1 MILVAAA
8 TIGAASAGAATG
20 HQPSKTLVEN
30 GPVRA
35 LEEHCAKGALD
46 ARVTIPRLEFAPA
59 QAVTV
64 HATIRNVSADACTF
78 SASPRGPSSV
88 MGPCGSVSME
98 IKNSNG
104 TNVWPGTVPYMCPL
118 MTSFSLPAG
127 GHFAATGSWDQLTAV
142 DPHQAPPGRYRL
154 VVGGTLTFSITI
166 S

>member
-20 HQPSKTLVEN
+20 HQPSQTLVKS

-35 LEEHCAKGALD
+35 LGEHCAKGALV

-64 HATIRNVSADACTF
+64 HATIRNVSAEACSF
-78 SASPRGPSSV
+78 PASHGGPNI

-98 IKNSNG
+98 IESTTG

-127 GHFAATGSWDQLTAV
+127 GHFAATGSWDQLSAT
-142 DPHQAPPGRYRL
+142 DPHQVPPGHYRL
-154 VVGGTLTFSITI
+154 IVGGSLSFSITI